1 MIDSIV
7 NAKGIFFVI
16 FLYNFVHFPSV
27 KLYEAALDNNH
38 ERIRETAKIKEGEER
53 TKHHF
58 SKAAQQ
64 YVCKLVVVMMGL
76 ISELVKHNSDHG

>member
-27 KLYEAALDNNH
+27 KLYEAA
-38 ERIRETAKIKEGEER
+38 KIKEGDER